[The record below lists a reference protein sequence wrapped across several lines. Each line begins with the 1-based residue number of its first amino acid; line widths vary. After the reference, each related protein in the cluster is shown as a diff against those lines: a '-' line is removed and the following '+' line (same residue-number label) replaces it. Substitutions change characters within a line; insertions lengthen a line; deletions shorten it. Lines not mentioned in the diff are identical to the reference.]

1 MVSRRA
7 TSFPTAEE
15 MRAFLGVH
23 VAPARAPE
31 FRTDWSRPHAGVLV
45 SRVVYRSVDG
55 DDIPA
60 LLMQPRRLDHPAPAV
75 VAFHQHNSEWHLGKS
90 EVAGLA
96 GDPLQAFGPTLA
108 AAGAIV
114 LAPDSICFEDRRRN
128 ATGITP
134 RADDRDQHDNE
145 LTYRLIN
152 GDTLARK
159 VVQDAVTAVSMLAG
173 IAGVDA
179 ARIGALGHSYGGNT
193 VLFLAAIDDRISF
206 ACASGAAGSY
216 RGKVAA
222 NTGLERAL
230 VVPGIAH
237 KFDIEA
243 LVARVEPRPLL
254 LVAGEDDKYAADAA
268 AVATS
273 ASRAYK
279 AAGATGRVDCE
290 IRAGGHA
297 LTPERHKLICGWM
310 IRQMESIP

>member
-1 MVSRRA
+1 MPTLISRYQKVAATPYAQENHQALMRRRHVPSSATASRARKVVVRSLGVVPVDQWTAWLCHLRMVSRRA

-23 VAPARAPE
+23 VAPAPAPE
-31 FRTDWSRPHAGVLV
+31 FRTDWSRPHASVLL

-75 VAFHQHNSEWHLGKS
+75 VAFHQHNSQWHLGKS

-108 AAGAIV
+108 AAGAVV

-173 IAGVDA
+173 IPDVDA

-193 VLFLAAIDDRISF
+193 VLFHAAIDD
-206 ACASGAAGSY
+206 
-216 RGKVAA
+216 
-222 NTGLERAL
+222 E
-230 VVPGIAH
+230 VVP
-237 KFDIEA
+237 
-243 LVARVEPRPLL
+243 RSVEVR
-254 LVAGEDDKYAADAA
+254 
-268 AVATS
+268 
-273 ASRAYK
+273 
-279 AAGATGRVDCE
+279 
-290 IRAGGHA
+290 
-297 LTPERHKLICGWM
+297 
-310 IRQMESIP
+310 